1 MVAQKGKDLLL
12 KIHNGTAYVTVAGLR
27 SKRLSFNAETVDV
40 TDAESAGRWRELL
53 GGAGIQRA
61 SLSGTGIFKDAA
73 SDARLR
79 EVFFAGDIVSCQIVI
94 PDFGTVTG
102 LFQISA
108 LVIAVFPALFG
119 MVGQRN
125 QIANIVPDH
134 EILAAFLILDRLQIA
149 ERVVFI
155 FFLVAVRINFLNQL
169 MNVIEP
175 AIAQMPRSIGSHKV
189 PAQIIEPQLFKAR
202 PVTMCHRH
210 LSCAGVIGDTALL
223 VTAAGIDA
231 DHPVLR
237 IEIVPGTGI
246 YAVIGHNPVAVFVI
260 AEAPTFAKGIVD
272 RDQPTMRVTITQPL
286 HA

>member
-79 EVFFAGDIVSCQIVI
+79 EVFFASDIVSCQIVI

-108 LVIAVFPALFG
+108 LEYSGQYNGEMQFEATLESAGALTFG
-119 MVGQRN
+119 
-125 QIANIVPDH
+125 
-134 EILAAFLILDRLQIA
+134 
-149 ERVVFI
+149 
-155 FFLVAVRINFLNQL
+155 
-169 MNVIEP
+169 
-175 AIAQMPRSIGSHKV
+175 
-189 PAQIIEPQLFKAR
+189 
-202 PVTMCHRH
+202 
-210 LSCAGVIGDTALL
+210 AL
-223 VTAAGIDA
+223 
-231 DHPVLR
+231 
-237 IEIVPGTGI
+237 
-246 YAVIGHNPVAVFVI
+246 
-260 AEAPTFAKGIVD
+260 
-272 RDQPTMRVTITQPL
+272 
-286 HA
+286 